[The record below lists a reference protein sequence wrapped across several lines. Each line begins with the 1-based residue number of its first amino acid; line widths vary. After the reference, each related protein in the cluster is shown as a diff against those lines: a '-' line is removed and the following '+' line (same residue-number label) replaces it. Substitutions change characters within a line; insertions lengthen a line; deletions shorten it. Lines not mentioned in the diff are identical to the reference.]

1 MENDLNRLFT
11 ALWEQY
17 RAVTPSAARIHTL
30 LNEREPGAI
39 VNDHIALRTFNLAP
53 VRLSALANHFLNLGY
68 KEGGEYHFEAKKLY
82 ARHYEHPDPDA
93 PKVFISELLV
103 DQCSPALQTTVQALV
118 DQVAPAA
125 VTAPDF
131 PYSGRHWRL
140 SYSTYRE
147 LMAESEYAAWLA
159 AWGYRANHFTVSLN
173 HLKGLQSVAA
183 INALLK
189 AEGFRINASG
199 GEVKGSPAE
208 LLEQSSTLADQ
219 VALAFDDQTAV
230 VPSCFYEFARRYP
243 QDDGRLYTGF
253 VAASADKIF
262 ESTHHHN
269 HALPDVTN
277 S

>member
-1 MENDLNRLFT
+1 MDNEQDRLFN

-30 LNEREPGAI
+30 LREREPGTI

-53 VRLSALANHFLNLGY
+53 VRLTTLADHFLQLGY
-68 KEGGEYHFEAKKLY
+68 TQGGEYHFEAKKLY

-118 DQVAPAA
+118 DQVPPAA

-131 PYSGRHWRL
+131 LYSGRHWRL
-140 SYSTYRE
+140 SFKTYRE

-183 INALLK
+183 MNALLK
-189 AEGFRINASG
+189 SEGFRINTSG

-219 VALAFDDQTAV
+219 VALAFDDQTAL
-230 VPSCFYEFARRYP
+230 VPSCFYEFALRYS
-243 QDDGRLYTGF
+243 QADGRLYSGF
-253 VAASADKIF
+253 VAASADRIF
-262 ESTHHHN
+262 ESTHHQDP
-269 HALPDVTN
+269 ALPDVTN